1 MEIWL
6 LVSMVK
12 SSPSLEVQVDK
23 VYRSGL
29 AYFRVGETPHIR
41 ERNGKWHEASHLD
54 YHPLLIQFDYE
65 SPLAEIGKKFS
76 LVQEADHY
84 VQAITGFE
92 RIILLAEVA
101 TSNGCSRTLR
111 EELDR
116 LLDTRQNDVKDKY
129 LETLQKIPA
138 FDQVKLILGMKIDE
152 IVKYLQ
158 SKSDQRYT

>member
-1 MEIWL
+1 M
-6 LVSMVK
+6 
-12 SSPSLEVQVDK
+12 
-23 VYRSGL
+23 
-29 AYFRVGETPHIR
+29 
-41 ERNGKWHEASHLD
+41 
-54 YHPLLIQFDYE
+54 
-65 SPLAEIGKKFS
+65 
-76 LVQEADHY
+76 VQEADHY